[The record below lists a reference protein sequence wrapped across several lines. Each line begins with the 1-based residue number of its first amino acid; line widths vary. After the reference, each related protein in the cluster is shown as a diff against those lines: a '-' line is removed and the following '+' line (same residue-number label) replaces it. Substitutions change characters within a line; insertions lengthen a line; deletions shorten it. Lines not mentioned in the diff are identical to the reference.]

1 MERILVSEV
10 TVRCPKCGEKL
21 QIMLTPMTEQPSDK
35 RPVKTEKQAQAET
48 VSEPKVV
55 LKVEAIDWK
64 PWKQG
69 TGEWVNMLDAINLFT
84 KIQEAGGQLE
94 HGDYRYWIFGKNR
107 DMIAR
112 KKTRG

>member
-64 PWKQG
+64 PWKRG
-69 TGEWVNMLDAINLFT
+69 TGEWVNMLDAMNLFT

-107 DMIAR
+107 DVIAR